1 MSRRFTSPDRERR
14 HDHRADLRATPRPW
28 RDPRASRGRCASC
41 RCLSDSVERSR
52 DRPVRATVRIGAT
65 VLQPMRRHGDPRN
78 VDDSVARRLESSA
91 RGAEVQAMTHGPD
104 AAQNMLD
111 RMWKAHSLAQSEI
124 DSAREALAAFLT
136 LIKPEQTDEPT
147 Q

>member
-1 MSRRFTSPDRERR
+1 
-14 HDHRADLRATPRPW
+14 
-28 RDPRASRGRCASC
+28 
-41 RCLSDSVERSR
+41 
-52 DRPVRATVRIGAT
+52 
-65 VLQPMRRHGDPRN
+65 
-78 VDDSVARRLESSA
+78 
-91 RGAEVQAMTHGPD
+91 MTHGPD